1 MFAENATI
9 EDKTI
14 YLDGATIHN
23 CTLRRCKLVINGL
36 MPFSI
41 SHSHFENCSWTFNG
55 PAAQTLQQLKLLNQG
70 GASTIVKSVVDAIL
84 KDQEIPNIMH

>member
-41 SHSHFENCSWTFNG
+41 SPRQFDNCSWTFSG

-70 GASTIVKSVVDAIL
+70 GASSIVKSVVDAIL